1 MMAELCDSDR
11 SSVKLP
17 SPLEANNGGGARA
30 HGAVLA
36 LLIGIEIIETMGYS
50 VLYILRLL

>member
-1 MMAELCDSDR
+1 MAELCDSDR